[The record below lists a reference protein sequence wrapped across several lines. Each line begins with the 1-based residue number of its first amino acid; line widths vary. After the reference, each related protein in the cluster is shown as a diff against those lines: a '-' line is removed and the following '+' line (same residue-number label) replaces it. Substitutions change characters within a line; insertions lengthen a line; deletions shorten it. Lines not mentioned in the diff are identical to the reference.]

1 MCIPSIYFWYNG
13 IGNQLLAMLNIIH
26 YTFHFK
32 NFKALKLPRNP
43 FFALINEKNTRV
55 DRDDATCD
63 CDEITDITRRIN
75 PCSDW
80 FCLGIKELKR
90 TFTKN
95 VRYNFADDITTIQY
109 DIGIHIRSGD
119 IFGGN
124 VHWEY
129 VQPPLDYYVEIIKR
143 NPTKSIV
150 IVYDINT
157 RKPHWRNPVLDKL
170 FEYIK
175 NNNLTNI
182 TIQSKSIREDIATL
196 CSSKTIICAM
206 GTFSFMCYIISPI
219 TQQIYIPHYMVNKCR
234 GKNWFTLNKEDLDL
248 DIVKIVDI
256 SSYIKVGSWKNKPE
270 QQEMMINYKMNK
282 NELEKLTIDV

>member
-32 NFKALKLPRNP
+32 NFKALKLPGNP

-95 VRYNFADDITTIQY
+95 VRYKFADDITTIQY

-182 TIQSKSIREDIATL
+182 TIQSKSVREDIATL

-234 GKNWFTLNKEDLDL
+234 GKNWFTLNKEDLD
-248 DIVKIVDI
+248 IVKIVDI

>member
-13 IGNQLLAMLNIIH
+13 IGNQILAMLNIIH

-32 NFKALKLPRNP
+32 NFKALKLPGNP

-95 VRYNFADDITTIQY
+95 VRYKFADDITTIQY

-234 GKNWFTLNKEDLDL
+234 GKNWFTLNKEDLD
-248 DIVKIVDI
+248 IVKIVDI